1 MKNLRYFC
9 KIFMWAAIGG
19 FWGKALSMYFFYRRN
34 PGLLEVMSA
43 PWYAE
48 LLGPLLATIIL
59 VVIAGAVRIIL
70 SKNERKQ

>member
-1 MKNLRYFC
+1 MKNLQTFC

-19 FWGKALSMYFFYRRN
+19 FWGKALSTYVFYRQN
-34 PGLLEVMSA
+34 PGLLEAMSA

-48 LLGPLLATIIL
+48 LLGPFLATIVL
-59 VVIAGAVRIIL
+59 VVIAGVVRIIL